1 MRMFRTIA
9 ARTAMLISL
18 TGIAGAADIRVLSV
32 DAVEGPIGT
41 LAAEFGKETG
51 HQVVV
56 SVASAAAVMEKVET
70 GKTHDLV
77 IVSEAAMDQLDKDGL
92 VNPES
97 RVLLASAGSGGAE
110 RSEPAVPGLPSR
122 DRFEGA
128 LLSEGSVPLEA
139 REFIAFLVS
148 PEARSAW
155 LAAKLEPAEDR

>member
-32 DAVEGPIGT
+32 DAVEGPIST
-41 LAAEFGKETG
+41 LAAEFGKESG
-51 HQVVV
+51 HRIVV

-70 GKTHDLV
+70 GETHDLV
-77 IVSEAAMDQLDKDGL
+77 IVSEAAMDQLDNDGL

-97 RVLLASAGSGGAE
+97 RVPLASAGGGGAE
-110 RSEPAVPGLPSR
+110 RNDAPASGLPSPE
-122 DRFEGA
+122 RFEGA

-139 REFIAFLVS
+139 RAFIAFLAS